1 MIMRKT
7 QRGYL
12 EGSLREL
19 RFRRFVAT
27 SSVVAFVV
35 SIVGGIE
42 GMLIVFFR
50 G

>member
-1 MIMRKT
+1 
-7 QRGYL
+7 L

-19 RFRRFVAT
+19 RFRRFVVM
-27 SSVVAFVV
+27 SSVVAFVF

-42 GMLIVFFR
+42 GMSV

>member
-1 MIMRKT
+1 
-7 QRGYL
+7 L

-19 RFRRFVAT
+19 RFRRFVAM
-27 SSVVAFVV
+27 SSVAAFVL

-42 GMLIVFFR
+42 GISVGLM